1 MKPVNCDKNNCP
13 AFRRNLYKMEGYL
26 SIREAA
32 EKWGVSERRINQY
45 CTQGRIAGAEQF
57 GGAWAIPE
65 NAKKPEDPRRRK
77 KQLVVHKKPQKQK
90 LFPDFMPLM
99 NTPFEPGYCVQTIE
113 NMRPGPKK
121 DIALAEYHY
130 FSGQAEKAMRET
142 EGYLTA
148 QDSAVRLSACWIFAY
163 SCLTMGRIDHARR
176 ALQQIKNTLADG
188 GKTSPAVRAMEA
200 FVAFAAA
207 VLLHLPLPEE
217 MPPTQTFLPLL
228 PPGVRAFALYV
239 QAHYLYLKEQ
249 YAHSAGIVEA
259 ALAMGASEY
268 PISAIYLHLVAVMN
282 YMSLRQT
289 AQAQSHLLQAWQIA
303 RPDDLIEAFGEHHG
317 LLGGMLEAVIRP
329 EWPEDFHRIIDIT
342 YRFSWGWRRVHNPVT
357 GHDVADDL
365 TTTEFA
371 LAMLAARNW
380 TNQEI
385 AQYLNLSVNTVK
397 HHLSKA
403 MKKLNVSHRKDLKQ
417 YMLQ

>member
-1 MKPVNCDKNNCP
+1 
-13 AFRRNLYKMEGYL
+13 MEGYL

-403 MKKLNVSHRKDLKQ
+403 MKKLNVSHRQDLKQ